1 MEIFILY
8 PNQLFQNISKLKDKT
23 VLLVEEPLFFTQYT
37 FHIQKLVLHR
47 ASMKFYE
54 DYLQKN
60 SIKVLY
66 FEDETYLN
74 KYKNEKIFIY
84 ELFDNYLEKKI
95 YKNFK
100 NITILKNPNFINAQD
115 KSKLL
120 HTFYINRRKELN
132 IFIKEGKPLY
142 GKYSFDSENRKK
154 LPKNIF
160 IPATLSYEN
169 RFINEAKQY
178 CKKFNSQGEIETF
191 NYPVTFQEASLQL
204 EYFIKDKFHN
214 FGNYQDAITKNTNL
228 IYLFH
233 SNLSSSLNIG
243 LLNLNDVIRKVI
255 EASAPYNA
263 KEGFIRQLIGWREF
277 MLRVYEDEGIK
288 LRNSNFFNFKN
299 SMPKAILQANSGI
312 TILDDII
319 KKVNNT
325 AYAHHIERLMVLGNI
340 FVLLEIN
347 PNEVYKYFMQNFIDA
362 YDWVMVGNVYA
373 MSGYCDGGSITTK
386 PYICSSNY
394 LLNWCEILDAL
405 YWRFLAKYQHLF
417 INNPRMKMQL
427 AILNKMPK
435 EKLEKHI
442 NIANTYIKNLYCNL

>member
-178 CKKFNSQGEIETF
+178 CKKFNSQGKIETF

>member
-1 MEIFILY
+1 MKIDL
-8 PNQLFQNISKLKDKT
+8 LMKQN
-23 VLLVEEPLFFTQYT
+23 
-37 FHIQKLVLHR
+37 
-47 ASMKFYE
+47 
-54 DYLQKN
+54 
-60 SIKVLY
+60 
-66 FEDETYLN
+66 
-74 KYKNEKIFIY
+74 
-84 ELFDNYLEKKI
+84 
-95 YKNFK
+95 
-100 NITILKNPNFINAQD
+100 NI
-115 KSKLL
+115 
-120 HTFYINRRKELN
+120 
-132 IFIKEGKPLY
+132 
-142 GKYSFDSENRKK
+142 
-154 LPKNIF
+154 
-160 IPATLSYEN
+160 
-169 RFINEAKQY
+169 
-178 CKKFNSQGEIETF
+178 NSQGKIETF

-255 EASAPYNA
+255 EASAPYNT

-394 LLNWCEILDAL
+394 LLKMSDYKKDNWCEILDAL